1 MVRTVWLA
9 LVFLIG
15 ICGVAALKVS
25 VATRAKQDA
34 AFAETTIG
42 TNTNQDPLT
51 KADKLEVSYFDE
63 APDKKVVRL
72 IPIALPQAA
81 QLNPPE
87 KISKIMSRHWHE
99 GYAKI
104 TKRSARNRRVA
115 SRTKHQN

>member
-15 ICGVAALKVS
+15 ICGLAALKVS

-42 TNTNQDPLT
+42 ANTNQDPLT

-63 APDKKVVRL
+63 ATDKEGRS
-72 IPIALPQAA
+72 
-81 QLNPPE
+81 LNPDCASASCAAEPPPR
-87 KISKIMSRHWHE
+87 KSPRSSVGI
-99 GYAKI
+99 G
-104 TKRSARNRRVA
+104 TKV
-115 SRTKHQN
+115 TPK

>member
-15 ICGVAALKVS
+15 ICGLAALKVS
-25 VATRAKQDA
+25 VATRAKQET

-42 TNTNQDPLT
+42 ANTNQDPLT

-63 APDKKVVRL
+63 VPDKKVVRL

-81 QLNPPE
+81 RLTPPE
-87 KISKIMSRHWHE
+87 KSTKIISRHWHE

-115 SRTKHQN
+115 SRTKHRN

>member
-15 ICGVAALKVS
+15 ICGLAALKVS

-42 TNTNQDPLT
+42 ANTNQDPLT

-81 QLNPPE
+81 QLNPPR
-87 KISKIMSRHWHE
+87 KSP
-99 GYAKI
+99 
-104 TKRSARNRRVA
+104 RSSVGIG
-115 SRTKHQN
+115 TQVTPK